1 LGAVEDRVDIRPVD
15 PPRWDDLEE
24 LFGPNG
30 AYANCWCTWFLL
42 SGKEWKATDGDGRR
56 HRLRSEVEDG
66 HQPGLLA
73 YLDGSPVGWCA
84 VGPRDRYARM
94 MSPRAKVYRR
104 LDDRPTLVINCFY
117 IRTGHRRAGI
127 AGALLE
133 AAVDFAF
140 EQGAEILEGYPIDRA
155 VRPGA
160 GADTLFVGTLA
171 MFEAAGFEEVARF
184 DDRPLVRR
192 YRR

>member
-1 LGAVEDRVDIRPVD
+1 MERRLDIRPVD
-15 PPRWDDLEE
+15 PQRWEDLET

-42 SGKEWKATDGDGRR
+42 SGKEWSATDGEQRR
-56 HRLRSEVEDG
+56 DVIRSQVSGG
-66 HQPGLLA
+66 HEPGLLA
-73 YLDGSPVGWCA
+73 YDDGQPIGWCA
-84 VGPRDRYARM
+84 VGPRARYARM

-104 LDDRPTLVINCFY
+104 IDDLPTWVVNCFY
-117 IRTGHRRAGI
+117 VHRDHRHSGV

-133 AAVDFAF
+133 AAVEYAF
-140 EQGAEILEGYPIDRA
+140 QHGAEIVEGYPIDRK
-155 VRPGA
+155 VRPTA

-171 MFEAAGFEEVARF
+171 MFLAAGFEEVARF

-192 YRR
+192 RGG